1 MDVFESYP
9 RSLLLSLGSSAM
21 AVYKR
26 TSRRMINRSFLKEE
40 GARRWHAFDG
50 KEWRNE
56 FAEVTTSISKEDI
69 PKQNAH
75 MIVECLYA

>member
-56 FAEVTTSISKEDI
+56 FAEDI